1 MGKNNKKINRQMSGE
16 IKHHLLRRLV
26 HVVVGNEENVASL
39 AIDFF
44 IEQALIEI
52 GNNKSQRE
60 IVRGVQQIFLL
71 SFSSEEVAEAL
82 LRLHEGG
89 NIVSSNNK
97 YTLELSRAEVIRN
110 KNNEISWI
118 CRGDCGN
125 EKISKTHYLNNGETW
140 HCGCSIIYKTK
151 PFENL
156 INRKFGSLFVLEKLE
171 NDKRGLARWKCKC
184 DCGNISIKKQNT

>member
-1 MGKNNKKINRQMSGE
+1 MPSKIKLQFERIDEFKKDVLIHTEKWCSEKYNVSISAIIHWCRKLKINR
-16 IKHHLLRRLV
+16 KR
-26 HVVVGNEENVASL
+26 
-39 AIDFF
+39 IDPNF
-44 IEQALIEI
+44 IDLT
-52 GNNKSQRE
+52 GKKFGMLK
-60 IVRGVQQIFLL
+60 VL
-71 SFSSEEVAEAL
+71 
-82 LRLHEGG
+82 
-89 NIVSSNNK
+89 K
-97 YTLELSRAEVIRN
+97 MIRN

-118 CRGDCGN
+118 CRCDCGN